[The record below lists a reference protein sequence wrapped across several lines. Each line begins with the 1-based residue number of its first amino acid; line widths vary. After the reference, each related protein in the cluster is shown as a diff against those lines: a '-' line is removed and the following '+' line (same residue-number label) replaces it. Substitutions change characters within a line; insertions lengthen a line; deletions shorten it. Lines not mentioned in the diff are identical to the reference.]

1 MKLQG
6 QITSLNMQNSLSKEP
21 YITVRVNGCVGMSQ
35 DLSIETDNIK
45 DYKLGQIM
53 VITVEVKA

>member
-1 MKLQG
+1 
-6 QITSLNMQNSLSKEP
+6 MQNSLSKEP

-35 DLSIETDNIK
+35 DLSIETNNIK

-53 VITVEVKA
+53 VITVEVKP